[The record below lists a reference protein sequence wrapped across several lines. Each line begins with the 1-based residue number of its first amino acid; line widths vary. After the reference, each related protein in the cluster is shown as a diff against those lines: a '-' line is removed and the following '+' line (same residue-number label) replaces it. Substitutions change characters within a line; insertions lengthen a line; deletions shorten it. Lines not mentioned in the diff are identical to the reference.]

1 MLHVILYSIVLIIY
15 FIYYLFFIGAICL
28 FVNYFFIDI
37 FNVKN
42 VVGLTILFTV
52 ISMFLDNNEINN
64 KIDNK
69 IKSKLGDSN
78 D

>member
-1 MLHVILYSIVLIIY
+1 MLHVILYCMVLILY

-42 VVGLTILFTV
+42 IVGFAILFTV
-52 ISMFLDNNEINN
+52 ISMFLINDEINN
-64 KIDNK
+64 EIDNK
-69 IKSKLGDSN
+69 IKAELGDSN